1 MVTIIK
7 KKLTVPQEIIV
18 EVASIFCNNQLTH
31 EIIEADDEEDIIILE
46 VQYTKKERDAI
57 HEIEDLIA
65 DSVDGDDD
73 EEDDE

>member
-7 KKLTVPQEIIV
+7 KKLIVPQEIIV
-18 EVASIFCNNQLTH
+18 EVASIICNNQLTH
-31 EIIEADDEEDIIILE
+31 EIIEADEEDEIIILE
-46 VQYTKKERDAI
+46 VQYTKKEREAI

-65 DSVDGDDD
+65 DNVDEED

>member
-1 MVTIIK
+1 MVAIIK
-7 KKLTVPQEIIV
+7 KKLVVPQEIIV
-18 EVASIFCNNQLTH
+18 EVAGIICNNQLTH

-65 DSVDGDDD
+65 DNVDEEDD